1 MGNVLVLDDELDILN
16 LVRIILSQKGYD
28 VLAASRI
35 DEFYAL
41 LDEDVKLILLDVVM
55 PEKTGIE
62 LCRELKKDPVRSK
75 IPVIVFSASGSNEKK
90 EAAINAG
97 ADAFLLKPFSII
109 QLIDIVNRYYPLSL
123 DAEKNERNG

>member
-16 LVRIILSQKGYD
+16 LVRIILSKKGYD
-28 VLAASRI
+28 VLATSRI

-62 LCRELKKDPVRSK
+62 ICRELKKDPVRSK

-90 EAAINAG
+90 EAAIQAG

-109 QLIDIVNRYYPLSL
+109 QLIDVVNRYYPLSL
-123 DAEKNERNG
+123 DAEKHVRNG

>member
-28 VLAASRI
+28 VLATSRI

-62 LCRELKKDPVRSK
+62 ICRELKKDPVRSK

-90 EAAINAG
+90 EAAIKAG

-123 DAEKNERNG
+123 DAEKNERNS

>member
-16 LVRIILSQKGYD
+16 LVRIILSKKGYD
-28 VLAASRI
+28 VLATSRI

-62 LCRELKKDPVRSK
+62 RK
-75 IPVIVFSASGSNEKK
+75 
-90 EAAINAG
+90 NA
-97 ADAFLLKPFSII
+97 
-109 QLIDIVNRYYPLSL
+109 
-123 DAEKNERNG
+123 

>member
-1 MGNVLVLDDELDILN
+1 MGKVLVLDDELDILN

-28 VLAASRI
+28 VLATSRI

-41 LDEDVKLILLDVVM
+41 LDDEVKLILLDVVM

-62 LCRELKKDPVRSK
+62 ICRELKKDPVRSK

-90 EAAINAG
+90 EAAIQAG

-109 QLIDIVNRYYPLSL
+109 QLTDIVNRHYPLSL
-123 DAEKNERNG
+123 DAEKNERNR